1 MTSRGSAEA
10 EVGTRRGARLSSS
23 SRRSGAGRLVG
34 VDATRGLALLGMM
47 AVHIYPGRELDGSVS
62 LAEQIAG
69 GRSAATFAVLAGVGL
84 ALASGGPRPPT
95 GRRWAGF
102 GAATAVRAVAI
113 GAIGLAL
120 GYPDSG
126 VAVILP
132 YYAVLFLL
140 AIPLLPLRTPALG
153 WIGVGVAVIIPP
165 LSQAARANLGPPDY
179 GNPTFATLL
188 EAPRALLQT
197 LLVTGYYP
205 VLAWSAYVVAG
216 LAAGRLRLTRSRTAW
231 GLLAVGSALAVAAV
245 AVSSVLLG
253 PLGGRSA
260 LASSLG
266 VTPRE
271 LTRQTAAGFFYGT
284 TPPGSWWWLAVD
296 NAHSGTTLDL
306 VHTTGVALALLGAM
320 LLLARV
326 VWPLLVPLAAAGGM
340 TLTLY
345 STHVLLL
352 GSGWLPPDPTTSY
365 LVQVVLFLAGATLWR
380 TFVGRGP
387 LEAAIAA
394 VATPVRRAVAG

>member
-1 MTSRGSAEA
+1 MTSRGFAEV
-10 EVGTRRGARLSSS
+10 EVGTPLGSPS
-23 SRRSGAGRLVG
+23 SRRFGSGRLVG

-47 AVHIYPGRELDGSVS
+47 AVHVYPGRELDGSVS
-62 LAEQIAG
+62 LAERIAG
-69 GRSAATFAVLAGVGL
+69 GRSAAAFAVLAGVGL

-102 GAATAVRAVAI
+102 GAATAVRALGI

-132 YYAVLFLL
+132 YYALLFLL

-153 WIGVGVAVIIPP
+153 WIAVAVAVVVPP

-205 VLAWSAYVVAG
+205 VLGWTAYVVAG
-216 LAAGRLRLTRSRTAW
+216 LAAGRLRLTRARTAW
-231 GLLAVGSALAVAAV
+231 GLLAVGSALAVGAV
-245 AVSSVLLG
+245 AASAVLLG
-253 PLGGRSA
+253 PLGGRAA
-260 LASSLG
+260 LATGLG
-266 VTPRE
+266 VTPAE

-296 NAHSGTTLDL
+296 NPHSGTTLDL
-306 VHTTGVALALLGAM
+306 VHTTGVALALLGVM
-320 LLLARV
+320 LLLTRV
-326 VWPLLVPLAAAGGM
+326 VRPLLVPLAAAGGM

-345 STHVLLL
+345 SAHVLLL

-365 LVQVVLFLAGATLWR
+365 LLQVVVFLAGATAWR
-380 TFVGRGP
+380 MVVGRGP

-394 VATPVRRAVAG
+394 VANPVRRAVTG